1 MGKLKLLIKSTQYLK
16 IFNSKVE
23 TNLKIVASSAAL
35 GDLLEQKVP
44 FENKTTEPYPTQNGT
59 LWDMRHDHFGITKVT
74 MLKPKTKPFLQ
85 FLPLRDSMNIFMDAN
100 LQ

>member
-44 FENKTTEPYPTQNGT
+44 FENKTTET
-59 LWDMRHDHFGITKVT
+59 
-74 MLKPKTKPFLQ
+74 
-85 FLPLRDSMNIFMDAN
+85 
-100 LQ
+100 